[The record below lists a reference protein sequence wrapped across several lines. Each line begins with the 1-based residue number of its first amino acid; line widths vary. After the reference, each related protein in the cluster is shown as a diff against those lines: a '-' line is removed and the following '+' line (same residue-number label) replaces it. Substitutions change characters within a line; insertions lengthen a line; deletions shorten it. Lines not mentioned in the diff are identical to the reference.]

1 MEFQTDLPGW
11 LNRYSCP
18 AFFVK
23 ENIITACNQSAEALL
38 LHPGL
43 DIRELILTGAEEY
56 AVFQTGCL
64 YLKLKLSAKGC
75 GASVIREGGSDFFL
89 LDQEPE
95 DADLRSLALAAREL
109 RSPLSNLMIAAETIR
124 SEAADHPQLE
134 EQLSRLSRS
143 LHQMHRLINNM
154 SDAGRSD
161 LLTPA
166 GIHDLN
172 RLFQDIFEKIQ
183 AQLENTNTILSY
195 QGLSQ
200 SVYGL
205 ANAGQLERA
214 VLNIVSNA
222 MKFMPEVGTIHVTL
236 TRQKNMLYLSIQ
248 DSGSGIA
255 ENVLGTVFTRYQRQ
269 PGIEDSRYGIGLGMV
284 LIRSAAADHGGTVL
298 IDRPEGKGTRVTM
311 TMEIR
316 QDTPVLRTPVISPAT
331 DISRQV
337 LTELSEILPWE
348 CYKKQ

>member
-23 ENIITACNQSAEALL
+23 ENIITACNSAAEALL
-38 LHPGL
+38 LSPGM
-43 DIRELILTGAEEY
+43 DIRELLLTGAEEY
-56 AVFQTGCL
+56 AAFEDGCL
-64 YLKLKLSAKGC
+64 YLKLKLSAKGV
-75 GASVIREGGSDFFL
+75 GASVTREEAADLFL

-95 DADLRSLALAAREL
+95 DADLRSLSLAAREL
-109 RSPLSNLMIAAETIR
+109 RSPLSNLMIAADALKAVEDTGL
-124 SEAADHPQLE
+124 Q
-134 EQLSRLSRS
+134 EQLARLNRS

-166 GIHDLN
+166 GIHDF
-172 RLFQDIFEKIQ
+172 RRVFYDIFEKIRT
-183 AQLENTNTILSY
+183 QLENTKISLTY
-195 QGLSQ
+195 EGLSEP
-200 SVYGL
+200 VCGL
-205 ANAGQLERA
+205 ANVGQLERA

-222 MKFMPEVGTIHVTL
+222 MKFMPEGGIIHASL
-236 TRQKNMLYLSIQ
+236 TRHQNMLQLSIQ

-255 ENVLGTVFTRYQRQ
+255 ETVLGTVFTRYQRQ

-311 TMEIR
+311 TLSIR
-316 QDTPVLRTPVISPAT
+316 QDAPVLNTPVISPIA
-331 DISRQV
+331 DSSRQV
-337 LTELSEILPWE
+337 LTELSDSLPWE
-348 CYKKQ
+348 CYKK

>member
-38 LHPGL
+38 LAPGT
-43 DIRELILTGAEEY
+43 DIRELLLTGKEEY
-56 AVFQTGCL
+56 AAFQNGCL
-64 YLKLKLSAKGC
+64 YLKLKLSPKGC
-75 GASVIREGGSDFFL
+75 GASVTREDHTDLFL

-109 RSPLSNLMIAAETIR
+109 RNPLSNLMIAADALKTLEDPGLR
-124 SEAADHPQLE
+124 DQLA
-134 EQLSRLSRS
+134 RLNRS

-154 SDAGRSD
+154 SDAGRND

-166 GIHDLN
+166 GIHDWD
-172 RLFQDIFEKIQ
+172 RFIRDIFEKIQ
-183 AQLENTNTILSY
+183 TQLENTRVTLTY
-195 QGLSQ
+195 DGLSAP
-200 SVYGL
+200 VYGL
-205 ANAGQLERA
+205 VNIGQMERA

-222 MKFMPEVGTIHVTL
+222 IKFMPEGGTIHAEL
-236 TRQKNMLYLSIQ
+236 IRKQNMLHLSIR

-255 ENVLGTVFTRYQRQ
+255 ENVLGNVFTRYQRQ

-284 LIRSAAADHGGTVL
+284 LIRNAAADHGGTVL
-298 IDRPEGKGTRVTM
+298 IDRPEGSGTRVTM
-311 TMEIR
+311 TMAIR
-316 QDTPVLRTPVISPAT
+316 QDAPTLRTPVLSPLVEGVPQ
-331 DISRQV
+331 I

-348 CYKKQ
+348 CYKK

>member
-1 MEFQTDLPGW
+1 MEFQTNLPGW

-38 LHPGL
+38 LAPGT
-43 DIRELILTGAEEY
+43 DIRELLLTGKEEY
-56 AVFQTGCL
+56 AAFQNGCL
-64 YLKLKLSAKGC
+64 YLKLKLSPKGC
-75 GASVIREGGSDFFL
+75 GASVTREDHTDLFL

-109 RSPLSNLMIAAETIR
+109 RNPLSNLMIAADALKTLEDPGLR
-124 SEAADHPQLE
+124 DQLA
-134 EQLSRLSRS
+134 RLNRS

-154 SDAGRSD
+154 SDAGRND

-166 GIHDLN
+166 GIHDWD
-172 RLFQDIFEKIQ
+172 RFIRDTFEKIQ
-183 AQLENTNTILSY
+183 TQLENTRVTLTY
-195 QGLSQ
+195 DGLSAP
-200 SVYGL
+200 VYGL
-205 ANAGQLERA
+205 VNIGQMERA

-222 MKFMPEVGTIHVTL
+222 IKFMPEGGTIHAEL
-236 TRQKNMLYLSIQ
+236 IRKQNMLHLSIR

-255 ENVLGTVFTRYQRQ
+255 ENVLGNVFTRYQRQ

-284 LIRSAAADHGGTVL
+284 LIRNAAADHGGTVL
-298 IDRPEGKGTRVTM
+298 IDRPEGSGTRVTM
-311 TMEIR
+311 TMAIR
-316 QDTPVLRTPVISPAT
+316 QDAPTLRTPVLSPLVEGVPQ
-331 DISRQV
+331 I

-348 CYKKQ
+348 CYKK